1 MASQAVS
8 GPAKAQNKYSG
19 DPEGSWGP
27 EELSDHVTRLC
38 RTRAVLWVAE
48 AA

>member
-1 MASQAVS
+1 MEKPLTSLASGHQLTI
-8 GPAKAQNKYSG
+8 G
-19 DPEGSWGP
+19 DPDGIRGP
-27 EELSDHVTRLC
+27 QELSDHVTRLC

>member
-1 MASQAVS
+1 MASQEVS
-8 GPAKAQNKYSG
+8 GPGKVQNNHSG

-27 EELSDHVTRLC
+27 QELSNHVTRLC